1 MKLSLKKKSLK
12 TLQQPLADKQLGQAA
27 TPQVAGGVT
36 TSRGWCVTTGLCTD
50 SQLC

>member
-1 MKLSLKKKSLK
+1 MKLSLKKKNLK
-12 TLQQPLADKQLGQAA
+12 TLQQPLAGKQLGQA
-27 TPQVAGGVT
+27 AGGVT